1 MSSSIDLAEIQRKFD
16 YLELLTETSYRYQ
29 IRMII
34 FITIFVIIVG
44 FFIFT
49 SYDLYTHEE
58 SPKVN
63 IIFGVI
69 LGILTGALCII
80 SCITVKTAKSE
91 IVPAARE
98 VIDCIA
104 SNENCSDIL
113 IVPDDKG
120 ISISFTYNGV
130 HTPIERNI
138 EGISERKRTEIVN
151 YANSLFT
158 YRSERKQ

>member
-1 MSSSIDLAEIQRKFD
+1 MSSSIDLTEIQRKID

-44 FFIFT
+44 FFIFI
-49 SYDLYTHEE
+49 SYDLYTNEE
-58 SPKVN
+58 SPKVD

-69 LGILTGALCII
+69 LSILVGALCII

-91 IVPAARE
+91 IVPAAKE
-98 VIDCIA
+98 VIDCVA
-104 SNENCSDIL
+104 SNKDCSDIL

-120 ISISFTYNGV
+120 ISISFTYDKV
-130 HTPIERNI
+130 HTSIECNI
-138 EGISERKRTEIVN
+138 KHISRKEKTEILN

-158 YRSERKQ
+158 YKSERK

>member
-44 FFIFT
+44 FFIFM
-49 SYDLYTHEE
+49 SYDLYTNEE
-58 SPKVN
+58 SPKGV
-63 IIFGVI
+63 IVFGVI
-69 LGILTGALCII
+69 LSILVGALCII

-91 IVPAARE
+91 IVPAAKE

-104 SNENCSDIL
+104 SNEDCSDIL
-113 IVPDDKG
+113 ITPNDKG

-138 EGISERKRTEIVN
+138 EGISEKRRTEIVN

-158 YRSERKQ
+158 YRSERK